1 MTSRKEIGRRHSDL
15 LAESVYAGIET
26 VNMRVACGSDPV
38 IYHNYPKHVVLD
50 LETTGTEAGCGILTI
65 GAVTLDLKHQFYVR
79 VVRGCDGDDGLVDSE
94 ATMLW
99 WSKQST
105 VTYDEAFNSTYRRFD
120 LRDALTGFASFLE
133 ECGATALVGN
143 GVSFDN
149 VIIRHAID
157 KLGIAMPAGFDTRKD
172 FCYRTAKKMLPWIPA
187 PEFHGIPHHALYD
200 ALHEARHLN
209 LILNELDLNLI
220 LNELADIA
228 AENEE

>member
-1 MTSRKEIGRRHSDL
+1 MTSRKEISRRHGDL
-15 LAESVYAGIET
+15 LAVPAADFELAIWVGIDT

-65 GAVTLDLKHQFYVR
+65 GAVTLDLKHQFYCR
-79 VVRGCDGDDGLVDSE
+79 VAPNTNYGLTESDD
-94 ATMLW
+94 TMLW
-99 WSKQST
+99 WSKQGF
-105 VTYDEAFNSTYRRFD
+105 EARFEAIDGPYKRFD

-187 PEFHGIPHHALYD
+187 PEFHGIQHHALCD

-209 LILNELDLNLI
+209 LILNEL
-220 LNELADIA
+220 ADIA
-228 AENEE
+228 GELET